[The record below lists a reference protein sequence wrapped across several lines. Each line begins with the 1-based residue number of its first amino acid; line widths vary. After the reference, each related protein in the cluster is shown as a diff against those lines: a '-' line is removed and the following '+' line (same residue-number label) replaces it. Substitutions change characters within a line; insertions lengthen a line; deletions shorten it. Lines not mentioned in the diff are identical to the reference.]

1 MATSPPD
8 IRPGPARRPAW
19 RFDPLTWLT
28 AAALVLAWEVGVRLT
43 DAPAYLLPAP
53 SRILATLVHRWPV
66 IGAEALTTLVEILCG
81 FASGSL
87 AGLAAALAMSRW
99 PALERAL
106 GPILVV
112 SQALPVFAIAPLL
125 VVWFGFGLASKVVM
139 ATLIIFFPVAT
150 NGLEGLRRTDP
161 GLLELA
167 RLHGATPLQSLW
179 MIRIPSA
186 LPSWAAGLRIA
197 AAVAPI
203 GAIVGEWVGSS
214 AGLGLLILHAN
225 GRSQTDMVFASLA
238 VLAAMSVALWMLV
251 DRLTRRWLRWAPDSL
266 GPGFSGPVLSR
277 SKA

>member
-1 MATSPPD
+1 MAKSPP
-8 IRPGPARRPAW
+8 PMPAGPSRNAAR
-19 RFDPLTWLT
+19 RFDPLALVT
-28 AAALVLAWEVGVRLT
+28 AAALILAWEAGVRLT
-43 DAPAYLLPAP
+43 DAPAYILPAP
-53 SRILATLVHRWPV
+53 SRIVATLVRMWPV
-66 IGAEALTTLVEILCG
+66 IAPEALTTLGEILCG
-81 FASGSL
+81 FAAGSL
-87 AGLAAALAMSRW
+87 AGIAAALAMTRW

-125 VVWFGFGLASKVVM
+125 VVWFGFGLTSKVVM

-167 RLHGATPLQSLW
+167 RLHRATPLQTLW

-203 GAIVGEWVGSS
+203 GAIVGEWVGAS

-225 GRSQTDMVFASLA
+225 ARSQTDMVFAALV
-238 VLAAMSVALWMLV
+238 VLAAMSVALWVVV

-266 GPGFSGPVLSR
+266 GPGFAGSVFFRP
-277 SKA
+277 KA